1 MSEALPLVESED
13 LVLVRDSARGLLQDA
28 WPASRA
34 VAAAKDAAA
43 LKDMWRKAAL
53 QGWTALAPSQD
64 EMGLAASI
72 VLMQELGRAACPLPL
87 ADAVLANA
95 VLAQAQGEAAA
106 QLLASVQ
113 SGEAVVAWAVDPHG
127 GRVTDGATLDGT
139 VSFVE
144 HGAIA
149 THFLV
154 ATGKGEIAIV
164 PREAAGLA
172 IDATPGLNVPPLS
185 QLRFTRVDTFQRVTT
200 SFDVGTLT
208 PLMRLLLAARATGSA
223 GYGLELLTDYAKVR
237 SQFGHKIGSYQA
249 IQHKLANCFTSV
261 EICRLALV
269 AAGRASQHERAYS
282 AAVAAANAGQLLR
295 DVVRELHHGFG
306 GISFWDEHELP
317 RHFRRIHGDLT
328 RLGGVQQARRDVAA
342 LLLERGAVPDMA
354 LTPAADAF
362 RAEVREWL
370 AHNWD
375 HAYPPETYA
384 LPVNHRKARQDFSR
398 KVGAKGWLGVNWP
411 KAYGGQGRT
420 AFEHLAFEEEM
431 AYAEAPVTFHHTS
444 ANMIGPTLVIH
455 GSDAQKAFFLPG
467 IARGD
472 ISIALGY
479 SEPDHGSDLAGIRT
493 SAKRTEDGGWVVN
506 GQKIFTSTAG
516 FSQYVWLAART
527 DPANQRH
534 GGISVFLVPLDTPGI
549 TIQPMSGLNGHRA
562 NVVFFDD
569 VKLPADALVGP
580 ENGGWKL
587 ITDALAFERVTLG
600 AIGARARGY
609 FDKLLAHVKADASLR
624 SDPLVLDRIGGL
636 GAEIEASRLLAVR
649 TAQVVEQGEVPLWQ
663 AAMLKVYASEL
674 MERLSETAFDLLGPG
689 ATLAEGA
696 QGALCDSVFEYG
708 VRDALLYTIG
718 GGTNEIQR
726 TLIALRGLD
735 LPR

>member
-1 MSEALPLVESED
+1 M
-13 LVLVRDSARGLLQDA
+13 
-28 WPASRA
+28 ASR
-34 VAAAKDAAA
+34 
-43 LKDMWRKAAL
+43 
-53 QGWTALAPSQD
+53 
-64 EMGLAASI
+64 
-72 VLMQELGRAACPLPL
+72 
-87 ADAVLANA
+87 
-95 VLAQAQGEAAA
+95 
-106 QLLASVQ
+106 
-113 SGEAVVAWAVDPHG
+113 G
-127 GRVTDGATLDGT
+127 G
-139 VSFVE
+139 
-144 HGAIA
+144 
-149 THFLV
+149 
-154 ATGKGEIAIV
+154 
-164 PREAAGLA
+164 
-172 IDATPGLNVPPLS
+172 
-185 QLRFTRVDTFQRVTT
+185 
-200 SFDVGTLT
+200 
-208 PLMRLLLAARATGSA
+208 AR
-223 GYGLELLTDYAKVR
+223 
-237 SQFGHKIGSYQA
+237 H
-249 IQHKLANCFTSV
+249 
-261 EICRLALV
+261 
-269 AAGRASQHERAYS
+269 
-282 AAVAAANAGQLLR
+282 
-295 DVVRELHHGFG
+295 LH
-306 GISFWDEHELP
+306 
-317 RHFRRIHGDLT
+317 
-328 RLGGVQQARRDVAA
+328 
-342 LLLERGAVPDMA
+342 
-354 LTPAADAF
+354 
-362 RAEVREWL
+362 
-370 AHNWD
+370 N
-375 HAYPPETYA
+375 
-384 LPVNHRKARQDFSR
+384 
-398 KVGAKGWLGVNWP
+398 
-411 KAYGGQGRT
+411 
-420 AFEHLAFEEEM
+420 
-431 AYAEAPVTFHHTS
+431 TS

-587 ITDALAFERVTLG
+587 ITDALAFERETVG

-696 QGALCDSVFEYG
+696 RAVRQRVRVRRARCAALHDRWRHQRDPAHPDRAARAGPALVDPAVSFQLDPHPGDSLMQGFRRSLCWRHRCWRSRPRASRPRARLPHEADQDRHH
-708 VRDALLYTIG
+708 VRARRHG
-718 GGTNEIQR
+718 
-726 TLIALRGLD
+726 
-735 LPR
+735 